1 LVVFHLFLD
10 SLYTSYLSVFKALFI
25 KIPLTSICGKQLA
38 LSPRMVFMTI
48 RMKVLP
54 EKRKELMQAL
64 ESLANSIKVQ
74 KGCKRCEICVSADD
88 PNEFYLVG
96 EWENQKELDI
106 HLRSELFKVLM
117 GAMSLLK
124 KPHEMRLYTGLSAGQ
139 LNDMTAELNCLRG
152 NV

>member
-1 LVVFHLFLD
+1 LCF
-10 SLYTSYLSVFKALFI
+10 
-25 KIPLTSICGKQLA
+25 SILGKQLA
-38 LSPRMVFMTI
+38 LSPRMVLMTI
-48 RMKVLP
+48 RMKVLQ

-88 PNEFYLVG
+88 QNEFYLIG
-96 EWENQKELDI
+96 EWENQTELDV

-117 GAMSLLK
+117 GAMNLLK
-124 KPHEMRLYTGLSAGQ
+124 KPHEMRLYTGLSTGQ
-139 LNDMTAELNCLRG
+139 LNDLTAELNCSQG